1 LSELV
6 FLLEEP
12 SMRDM
17 LAVFL
22 PKVVPA
28 GLPFHLVTHE
38 GKADLQRSIPRKL
51 RAWQTPGARF
61 IVLHD
66 KDSADCRRL
75 KTKLRMI
82 CSEAG
87 PDVLI
92 RIVCHELEAWFL
104 GDFAAIEAAFQVGNL
119 VGLESRAR
127 YRDPDRLANASQEL
141 KRLIPSYQK
150 LRGARSVGQYLDPER
165 NRSRSFQVF
174 VQGLT
179 QMIAALRP
187 PAPELP

>member
-1 LSELV
+1 
-6 FLLEEP
+6 
-12 SMRDM
+12 MREM
-17 LAVFL
+17 LAGFL
-22 PKVVPA
+22 PRVVPA
-28 GLPFHLVTHE
+28 DLPFHLITHE
-38 GKADLQRSIPRKL
+38 GKADLAQSIPRKL

-66 KDSADCRRL
+66 KDSADCHRL
-75 KTKLRMI
+75 KAKLRRI
-82 CSEAG
+82 CSEAR
-87 PDVLI
+87 PVDVLI

-104 GDFAAIEAAFQVGNL
+104 GDLAAIEAAFQVRNL

-150 LRGARSVGQYLDPER
+150 LRGARSVGQHLDPGR

-179 QMIAALRP
+179 QLITTLPHAP
-187 PAPELP
+187 PESA

>member
-1 LSELV
+1 
-6 FLLEEP
+6 
-12 SMRDM
+12 
-17 LAVFL
+17 
-22 PKVVPA
+22 
-28 GLPFHLVTHE
+28 
-38 GKADLQRSIPRKL
+38 
-51 RAWQTPGARF
+51 
-61 IVLHD
+61 
-66 KDSADCRRL
+66 
-75 KTKLRMI
+75 MI

-127 YRDPDRLANASQEL
+127 YRDPDRLANAPQEL

>member
-1 LSELV
+1 
-6 FLLEEP
+6 
-12 SMRDM
+12 MREM
-17 LAVFL
+17 LAGFL

-28 GLPFHLVTHE
+28 DVPFHLVTHE

-75 KTKLRMI
+75 KTKLRQI
-82 CSEAG
+82 CSDAR
-87 PDVLI
+87 PVDVLI

-104 GDFAAIEAAFQVGNL
+104 GDLAAVETAFQVRNL

-127 YRDPDRLANASQEL
+127 YRDPDRLGNASQEL

-150 LRGARSVGQYLDPER
+150 LRGARSVGPYLDPER

-179 QMIAALRP
+179 QVIATLP
-187 PAPELP
+187 PAAPELA